1 MVAVSRKRRL
11 KRATASDEH
20 DAQPAREDKRRHQL
34 LTLGLKLFGEMSFT
48 EVSIDDIAAKAG
60 ISRGLLYHYFKGK
73 RGFYNETVRFAAK
86 SLVDRLEVAEHID
99 PETRVREGLERYLD
113 YVEEFALP
121 YTVLMR
127 GGIGVDQQ
135 VNEIMDATRESIVER
150 MMLERP
156 DEIPES
162 PAVRAAFRGWLRLV
176 EGMCLDWIDRREL
189 ERHELIDTLAS
200 ALQPLV
206 ETAAAAAR
214 RH

>member
-1 MVAVSRKRRL
+1 VATSRKRRG
-11 KRATASDEH
+11 KKAVSKTIGDE
-20 DAQPAREDKRRHQL
+20 ARRRQL
-34 LTLGLKLFGEMSFT
+34 LDLGLKLFGRMSFA

-73 RGFYNETVRFAAK
+73 RGFYNETVRYAAQ
-86 SLVDRLEVAEHID
+86 SLVERLEVDVELD
-99 PETRVREGLERYLD
+99 PEVRLREGLDRYIG

-135 VNEIMDATRESIVER
+135 VNAIMEETRESILER
-150 MMLERP
+150 MMSEG
-156 DEIPES
+156 PEEMPRV
-162 PAVRAAFRGWLRLV
+162 PAVRAALRGWLRLV

-189 ERHELIDTLAS
+189 ERHELVETLAA
-200 ALQPLV
+200 ALEPMV
-206 ETAAAAAR
+206 EAAASAAR